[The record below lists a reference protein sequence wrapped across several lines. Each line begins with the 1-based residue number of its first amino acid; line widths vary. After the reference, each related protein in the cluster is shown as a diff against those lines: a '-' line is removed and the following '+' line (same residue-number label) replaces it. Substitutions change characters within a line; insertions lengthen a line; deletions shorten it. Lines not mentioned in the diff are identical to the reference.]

1 MFRSYDLGTYSDCRP
16 CIVLSVLLH
25 IKDIKAVYSVN
36 TEIKA
41 NFSSKH
47 YRNYL
52 HRCKHTCR
60 RRLMHDID
68 LVALNFNHTAV
79 YTYMISTCYGPK
91 IRMCAKSDN
100 KAMTTDLM
108 VI

>member
-1 MFRSYDLGTYSDCRP
+1 MFMSFDLRTYSDCRP

-52 HRCKHTCR
+52 HRWNHTCK
-60 RRLMHDID
+60 RRLMHDNDVHPIN
-68 LVALNFNHTAV
+68 VIHTAV

-91 IRMCAKSDN
+91 LRMCAKSDN
-100 KAMTTDLM
+100 TAMTTDLM